1 MASQKELQ
9 KSDVLTLSYLKTES
23 NSQQNPIN
31 PVIIDKDKLYE
42 TFLLFQN
49 FLQTM
54 NQNKDIQNVNKSN
67 NYSQIKNYDDIPI
80 KTTNQN
86 FIDLVE
92 KNLATEGEYVN
103 KPPIPKKIPP
113 QNSSKSE
120 RRYYNATDIYENR
133 KYNKMK
139 KSRTIPMKII
149 LHKGRT
155 FTLDNYP
162 NKENQHTNRTFDEN
176 NRMSLEEGLIS
187 SQSLK
192 VFRKKNEQNE
202 KLKKLISENEKLHLK
217 LLDEYD
223 CLKLQK
229 INFEQE
235 KIVLENKYLNEL
247 EEKDKEIAYLKEE
260 NEQLK
265 KKIKEMDNKHKK
277 SLMFQNEKKNTRSM
291 KIFQNIKHKLFFDQ
305 INEDDKFDFV
315 IPDKPDS
322 ELVDKKIEGKKT
334 VKTYKDGYVLETY
347 INGDIKQFFPDGKI
361 IYYSNESKVTETTFA
376 NGIKVFKFSNGQ
388 IEKHFPDGRRTAIF
402 PNGTMKY
409 IDIDG
414 SEEIL
419 LINNTN
425 NN

>member
-9 KSDVLTLSYLKTES
+9 KSDILTLSYLKTES

-113 QNSSKSE
+113 QNFSKSE

-176 NRMSLEEGLIS
+176 NRLSLEEGLIS

-265 KKIKEMDNKHKK
+265 KKIKEMDIKHKN
-277 SLMFQNEKKNTRSM
+277 SLMFQNEKKNTR
-291 KIFQNIKHKLFFDQ
+291 
-305 INEDDKFDFV
+305 
-315 IPDKPDS
+315 
-322 ELVDKKIEGKKT
+322 
-334 VKTYKDGYVLETY
+334 
-347 INGDIKQFFPDGKI
+347 
-361 IYYSNESKVTETTFA
+361 
-376 NGIKVFKFSNGQ
+376 
-388 IEKHFPDGRRTAIF
+388 
-402 PNGTMKY
+402 
-409 IDIDG
+409 
-414 SEEIL
+414 
-419 LINNTN
+419 
-425 NN
+425 

>member
-1 MASQKELQ
+1 
-9 KSDVLTLSYLKTES
+9 
-23 NSQQNPIN
+23 
-31 PVIIDKDKLYE
+31 
-42 TFLLFQN
+42 
-49 FLQTM
+49 M

-113 QNSSKSE
+113 QNFSKSE

-176 NRMSLEEGLIS
+176 NRLSLEEGLIS

-202 KLKKLISENEKLHLK
+202 KLKKLISENEKLHL
-217 LLDEYD
+217 DR
-223 CLKLQK
+223 
-229 INFEQE
+229 
-235 KIVLENKYLNEL
+235 
-247 EEKDKEIAYLKEE
+247 
-260 NEQLK
+260 
-265 KKIKEMDNKHKK
+265 K
-277 SLMFQNEKKNTRSM
+277 S
-291 KIFQNIKHKLFFDQ
+291 
-305 INEDDKFDFV
+305 V
-315 IPDKPDS
+315 
-322 ELVDKKIEGKKT
+322 V
-334 VKTYKDGYVLETY
+334 
-347 INGDIKQFFPDGKI
+347 
-361 IYYSNESKVTETTFA
+361 
-376 NGIKVFKFSNGQ
+376 
-388 IEKHFPDGRRTAIF
+388 
-402 PNGTMKY
+402 
-409 IDIDG
+409 
-414 SEEIL
+414 
-419 LINNTN
+419 
-425 NN
+425 